1 MPEAVILHRDDEVV
15 IVSPA
20 GAPTVH
26 DAMPG
31 LDTLVLEVIG
41 GYLSWSLLSG
51 HTVPAAVLHD
61 PDSAQDW
68 LWAVYGEPVA
78 LAVAD
83 GRSGELTASPARPEL
98 ADAARQLGYA
108 QWAAHWWPAST
119 IDGIPALDPDVLGRD
134 IATLTESCDLIVDG
148 SDAQPWPVGPPA
160 DAVAPRRQDYA
171 LAAGPADAGRTGLV
185 LATGTSGWDWR
196 RCPPGVV
203 DASEFAVSWQ
213 LTRESGSTSVEV
225 RVAAAPHLDAG
236 MPGHLWP
243 HARVVTD
250 SAPTELAL
258 QLSGDTWAGRAR
270 VDAENVVH
278 VDIYVPGVGP
288 TPDETSV
295 SPSAS
300 ASASASASENAYG
313 PRQRQRIRDFVIDR
327 LRSPQPSMP
336 LLEAESAAAA
346 SDTDF

>member
-1 MPEAVILHRDDEVV
+1 MMPEAVFLHRDDEVV

-41 GYLSWSLLSG
+41 GHLSWSLLSG

-61 PDSAQDW
+61 PDAAQDW

-83 GRSGELTASPARPEL
+83 GRSGEPAATPARPEL
-98 ADAARQLGYA
+98 AYTARQLGYA
-108 QWAAHWWPAST
+108 QWAAQWWPAST

-134 IATLTESCDLIVDG
+134 IAALTEACDLIVDG
-148 SDAQPWPVGPPA
+148 SDAQPGPVSLSE
-160 DAVAPRRQDYA
+160 AVAPRRQDYA
-171 LAAGPADAGRTGLV
+171 LAAGAADAGRTGLV

-196 RCPPGVV
+196 RCPPGVL
-203 DASEFAVSWQ
+203 DASEFAVSWR

-225 RVAAAPHLDAG
+225 RAAAAPHLDAG
-236 MPGHLWP
+236 LPGHLWP

-250 SAPTELAL
+250 SVPTDFPL
-258 QLSGDTWAGRAR
+258 QLDGDTWFGGALI
-270 VDAENVVH
+270 DAEGVVR

-288 TPDETSV
+288 VPDGT
-295 SPSAS
+295 
-300 ASASASASENAYG
+300 SASEAIYG
-313 PRQRQRIRDFVIDR
+313 PGQRQRIREFVIDR
-327 LRSPQPSMP
+327 LRSAQPSMP
-336 LLEAESAAAA
+336 LLEAERAAAA

>member
-1 MPEAVILHRDDEVV
+1 MTSEAIFLHRDDDIVT
-15 IVSPA
+15 VSPA

-26 DAMPG
+26 DTTPG

-41 GYLSWSLLSG
+41 GHLSWSLLSG
-51 HTVPAAVLHD
+51 HTLPAAVLHD
-61 PDSAQDW
+61 PDAAQEW

-83 GRSGELTASPARPEL
+83 GRSGELVATPARDEL
-98 ADAARQLGYA
+98 SDAARQLGYA

-119 IDGIPALDPDVLGRD
+119 IDGIPALDPDLLARD
-134 IATLTESCDLIVDG
+134 IAALTESCDLCVDG
-148 SDAQPWPVGPPA
+148 ADALPWPVPPSE
-160 DAVAPRRQDYA
+160 AVAPRRQDYA
-171 LAAGPADAGRTGLV
+171 LAAGPTDAGRTGLV

-196 RCPPGVV
+196 RCPPGAV
-203 DASEFAVSWQ
+203 DASEFAVSWR
-213 LTRESGSTSVEV
+213 LTRDSGNTSVEV

-258 QLSGDTWAGRAR
+258 QLSGDTWVGGAR
-270 VDAENVVH
+270 VDAENVVR

-288 TPDETSV
+288 ALYET
-295 SPSAS
+295 
-300 ASASASASENAYG
+300 SASASENPYG
-313 PRQRQRIRDFVIDR
+313 PRQRQRIREFVIDR

-336 LLEAESAAAA
+336 LLEAERTAAA

>member
-1 MPEAVILHRDDEVV
+1 MPETVFLHRDDETV
-15 IVSPA
+15 IVAPA

-41 GYLSWSLLSG
+41 GHLSWGLLSER
-51 HTVPAAVLHD
+51 TAPAAVLHD
-61 PDSAQDW
+61 PDTAQQW

-78 LAVAD
+78 LAVTD
-83 GRSGELTASPARPEL
+83 GRSGELFATPARPEL
-98 ADAARQLGYA
+98 TDAARQLGYA
-108 QWAAHWWPAST
+108 HWAAHWWPAST
-119 IDGIPALDPDVLGRD
+119 IDGIPALDPEVLGSD
-134 IATLTESCDLIVDG
+134 IASLTEVCESIVDG
-148 SDAQPWPVGPPA
+148 ADAQPSPVGPPF
-160 DAVAPRRQDYA
+160 DVAEARRRDYA

-203 DASEFAVSWQ
+203 DASEFAVSWR

-225 RVAAAPHLDAG
+225 RAAAAPHLDAG
-236 MPGHLWP
+236 LPVYLWP

-250 SAPTELAL
+250 SVPTHLAL
-258 QLSGDTWAGRAR
+258 QPGGDTWVGAALI
-270 VDAENVVH
+270 DADNVVR

-288 TPDETSV
+288 VLDET
-295 SPSAS
+295 
-300 ASASASASENAYG
+300 SASENTYG
-313 PRQRQRIRDFVIDR
+313 PRQRQRIREFVIDR
-327 LRSPQPSMP
+327 LRSPQPAMP

>member
-1 MPEAVILHRDDEVV
+1 MMPEAVILHHDDEVV

-26 DAMPG
+26 DATPG

-41 GYLSWSLLSG
+41 GHLSWSLLSG

-61 PDSAQDW
+61 PDAAQDW

-83 GRSGELTASPARPEL
+83 GRSGELTATPARPEL
-98 ADAARQLGYA
+98 AYAARQLGYA
-108 QWAAHWWPAST
+108 QWAAQWWPAST

-134 IATLTESCDLIVDG
+134 IAALTESCDLIVDG
-148 SDAQPWPVGPPA
+148 SDAQPWPVGPPV

-196 RCPPGVV
+196 RCPAGVV
-203 DASEFAVSWQ
+203 DASEFAVSWR
-213 LTRESGSTSVEV
+213 LARESGSTSVEV
-225 RVAAAPHLDAG
+225 RAAAAPHLDAG
-236 MPGHLWP
+236 LPGYLWP

-250 SAPTELAL
+250 SAPTVLAL
-258 QLSGDTWAGRAR
+258 RLNGDTWVGGTL
-270 VDAENVVH
+270 VDAENVVR
-278 VDIYVPGVGP
+278 VDIYVPGAGP
-288 TPDETSV
+288 APAGT
-295 SPSAS
+295 A
-300 ASASASASENAYG
+300 ASASENMYG
-313 PRQRQRIRDFVIDR
+313 PRQRQRIREFVIDR
-327 LRSPQPSMP
+327 LRSPQSDLP
-336 LLEAESAAAA
+336 LLEAERAAAA
-346 SDTDF
+346 SDTDY